1 MKERKNL
8 YLSMVGWAMFL
19 AGALALSSCV
29 DDELDNGLQTT
40 GKNIGFNAS
49 YSRSTWEPD
58 QTRSAKEKTAS
69 IRCESSDG
77 DFSVDV
83 TVEDGI
89 RSFKS
94 EKKQSRG
101 TQISTVNDQWGYKV
115 GAYFHLPN
123 NGGIKDY
130 FDENTNATIGGYNV
144 TKSTVPEITNYYW
157 PPAGNMQFFSIAP
170 IVDGLNVPTAADIAN
185 LTITYTI
192 PENVADQKDI
202 MVANTTVGC
211 PSNTAV
217 DLQFEHLLAAVQFK
231 VGKMIATQINSL
243 TISGVKG
250 GTVTMT
256 YDTDENKWNYE
267 STSTD
272 EEYPLIYTSNGQ
284 PNINTN
290 GLTEGSYIT
299 GNDNGMTM
307 FVMPQ
312 DVKNVVLNINYTEQ
326 ITGTTHNKE
335 VPLQGAWVAG
345 KTTTYVLNVIAET
358 LQIEIPSPP
367 DADAHYV
374 RVDMKYDLSGLDDYA
389 GEGITISDV
398 TAKASWLD
406 DDSNTASS
414 DKQSIYM
421 RTDLTA
427 MQTKGYFTDELW
439 VLEYSVDSDNKK
451 TYKTGSANGPA
462 LVSANILGSETL
474 NLTGMGSGTIYLFLD
489 ENDGTTDRNGEL
501 KLTATVTQNGN
512 SRQVTLGS
520 GNFKQL
526 APSWNEDGIGV
537 ERFEDKDT
545 YPYGFSYNKVVT
557 YSNNLITK
565 YQNANI
571 LEKLFYLLAI
581 WLFGYSMDAVIPNT
595 EGMADGFVTIEP
607 YEHWAMGT
615 VKKTIKLDYGALNSV
630 QSITSNDDGMGNTI
644 ALYNYTGAIDLTDLE
659 GEIDKSL
666 NISTSDDWT
675 KSVSA
680 NSTNPTDYAAFIA
693 LTRNRMREYKTVIT
707 TKDGSSEVISA
718 ILHREG
724 EGGTDNKGNESGS
737 VIVEWYLPSYEE
749 FLTLKETGTGIETTP
764 ISPLNGTYWSS
775 TATDDP
781 ASGTNGYAYSY
792 TYSNNV
798 YSTYKSNQDRT
809 NELKVRAVRKKQ

>member
-8 YLSMVGWAMFL
+8 YLSMVGWGMFL

-49 YSRSTWEPD
+49 YSRATWEPD

-69 IRCESSDG
+69 IRCESTDG

-89 RSFKS
+89 RSFQS
-94 EKKQSRG
+94 EKIQSRG

-130 FDENTNATIGGYNV
+130 FDENTDATQGGYNV
-144 TKSTVPEITNYYW
+144 TKSTALETTNYCW
-157 PPAGNMQFFSIAP
+157 PPAGNLQFFAVAP
-170 IVDGLNVPTAADIAN
+170 IVEGLNVPTAADITN
-185 LTITYTI
+185 PTITYTI

-202 MVANTTVGC
+202 MVANTTVAC

-231 VGKMIATQINSL
+231 MGKMIATQINSL

-250 GTVTMT
+250 GAITMT
-256 YDTDENKWNYE
+256 YDIEENKWNYE

-290 GLTEGSYIT
+290 GMTEGSYIT

-312 DVKNVVLNINYTEQ
+312 DVSNVVLNINYTEQ
-326 ITGTTHNKE
+326 ITGTTHKKE

-374 RVDMKYDLSGLDDYA
+374 RVDMKYDLSGLNKYA
-389 GEGITISDV
+389 GEGITISNI

-406 DDSNTASS
+406 DGSNTASS
-414 DKQSIYM
+414 EKQSIFIKSE
-421 RTDLTA
+421 LTE
-427 MQTKGYFTDELW
+427 MQAKGFFTDELW
-439 VLEYSVDSDNKK
+439 ELRYSVNEDGIKNY
-451 TYKTGSANGPA
+451 TVGSANGPA
-462 LVSANILGSETL
+462 LVNANILGSKTL
-474 NLTGMGSGTIYLFLD
+474 NLKGTGSGTIYLFLD

-501 KLTATVTQNGN
+501 MITADVSQNGN
-512 SRQVTLGS
+512 TKTVTLGS
-520 GNFKQL
+520 GKFKQL
-526 APSWNEDGIGV
+526 APSWNSDGIGV
-537 ERFEDKDT
+537 ERYEDLEV
-545 YPYGFSYNKVVT
+545 YPYGFSYNRVV
-557 YSNNLITK
+557 K
-565 YQNANI
+565 YTNSTAEWYLNQHWFIQI
-571 LEKLFYLLAI
+571 LTRFFM
-581 WLFGYSMDAVIPNT
+581 WLFGLSMDAVLPDS
-595 EGMADGFVTIEP
+595 EGMAQGFVTIDNGKD
-607 YEHWAMGT
+607 AFGA
-615 VKKTIKLDYGALNSV
+615 TILKSVTLNYSALNPVS
-630 QSITSNDDGMGNTI
+630 SITSLDNGLNNTI
-644 ALYNYTGAIDLTDLE
+644 TLYNFTGAIDLTDLE
-659 GEIDKSL
+659 AEIDKSF
-666 NISTSDDWT
+666 NIATSDDWT
-675 KSVSA
+675 KTETG
-680 NSTNPTDYAAFIA
+680 NSSTPTDYAAFIA
-693 LTRNRMREYKTVIT
+693 LTRNKMREFKTVIT
-707 TKDGSSEVISA
+707 TDGENPPIISA

-724 EGGTDNKGNESGS
+724 EGGTDNKGNESGK
-737 VIVEWYLPSYEE
+737 VLLEWYLPSSEDAKM
-749 FLTLKETGTGIETTP
+749 LKETGTGTENTP
-764 ISPLNGTYWSS
+764 ISPLNGEYWSS
-775 TATDDP
+775 TAGSDTD
-781 ASGTNGYAYSY
+781 AQAHSY
-792 TYSNNV
+792 TYLNNEFGSV
-798 YSTYKSNQDRT
+798 NTTKGRMEN
-809 NELKVRAVRKKQ
+809 LKVRAVRKKP

>member
-1 MKERKNL
+1 MKGRKNL

-19 AGALALSSCV
+19 AGALSLSSCV

-49 YSRSTWEPD
+49 YSRATWEPD

-89 RSFKS
+89 RSFQS
-94 EKKQSRG
+94 EKNQSRG

-130 FDENTNATIGGYNV
+130 FDENTNATKGGYNV

-157 PPAGNMQFFSIAP
+157 PPAGNMQFLAIAP

-185 LTITYTI
+185 PTITYTI

-243 TISGVKG
+243 TVSGVKG

-256 YDTDENKWNYE
+256 YDAEENKWSYE

-272 EEYPLIYTSNGQ
+272 EEYPLIYTSNGH

-389 GEGITISDV
+389 GEGITISDI

-427 MQTKGYFTDELW
+427 MQEKGYFTDELW

-501 KLTATVTQNGN
+501 KLTATVTQNGE

-526 APSWNEDGIGV
+526 APSWNEYGIGV
-537 ERFEDKDT
+537 ERYEDEDT
-545 YPYGFSYNKVVT
+545 YPFGFSYNRVVT
-557 YSNNLITK
+557 YTNSTAEWYLGQHWIIQGLTK
-565 YQNANI
+565 
-571 LEKLFYLLAI
+571 FFM
-581 WLFGYSMDAVIPNT
+581 WLFGLSMDAVLPDS
-595 EGMADGFVTIEP
+595 EGMAEGFVIIDEDNDAFGAKILKSVT
-607 YEHWAMGT
+607 
-615 VKKTIKLDYGALNSV
+615 LNYGALNSV
-630 QSITSNDDGMGNTI
+630 KSITSEDEGLNNTV
-644 ALYNYTGAIDLTDLE
+644 ALYNYTGAVDLTDLE
-659 GEIDKSL
+659 NEIDKSL
-666 NISTSDDWT
+666 KISTDDDW
-675 KSVSA
+675 KKNVST
-680 NSTNPTDYAAFIA
+680 NSSNPTDYAAFIA
-693 LTRNRMREYKTVIT
+693 LTRNRMREYRTVIT
-707 TKDGSSEVISA
+707 TSEGSSEVVSA

-724 EGGTDNKGNESGS
+724 EGGTDNKGNESGA

-749 FLTLKETGTGIETTP
+749 SLRLKETGTGIETTP

-775 TATDDP
+775 TASDDP
-781 ASGTNGYAYSY
+781 ASGSNGYAYSY

-809 NELKVRAVRKKQ
+809 NELKVRAVRKKP

>member
-1 MKERKNL
+1 MKGRKNL

-19 AGALALSSCV
+19 AGALSLSSCV

-49 YSRSTWEPD
+49 YSRATWEPD

-89 RSFKS
+89 RSFQS
-94 EKKQSRG
+94 EKNQSRG

-130 FDENTNATIGGYNV
+130 FDENTNATKGGYNV

-157 PPAGNMQFFSIAP
+157 PPAGNMQFLAIAP

-185 LTITYTI
+185 PTITYTI

-243 TISGVKG
+243 TVSGVKG

-256 YDTDENKWNYE
+256 YDAEENKWSYE

-272 EEYPLIYTSNGQ
+272 EEYPLIYTSNGH

-389 GEGITISDV
+389 GEGITISDI

-427 MQTKGYFTDELW
+427 MQEKGYFTDELW

-501 KLTATVTQNGN
+501 KLTATVTQNGE

-526 APSWNEDGIGV
+526 APSWNEYGIGV
-537 ERFEDKDT
+537 ERYEDEDT
-545 YPYGFSYNKVVT
+545 YPFGFSYNRVVT
-557 YSNNLITK
+557 YTNSTAEWYLGQHWIFQGLTK
-565 YQNANI
+565 
-571 LEKLFYLLAI
+571 FFM
-581 WLFGYSMDAVIPNT
+581 WLFGLSMDAVLPDS
-595 EGMADGFVTIEP
+595 EGMAEGFVIIDEDNDAFGAKILKSVT
-607 YEHWAMGT
+607 
-615 VKKTIKLDYGALNSV
+615 LNYGALNSV
-630 QSITSNDDGMGNTI
+630 KSITSEDEGLNNTV
-644 ALYNYTGAIDLTDLE
+644 ALYNYTGAVDLTDLE
-659 GEIDKSL
+659 NEIDKSL
-666 NISTSDDWT
+666 KISTDDDW
-675 KSVSA
+675 KKNVST
-680 NSTNPTDYAAFIA
+680 NSSNPTDYAAFIA
-693 LTRNRMREYKTVIT
+693 LTRNRMREYRTVIT
-707 TKDGSSEVISA
+707 TSEGSSEVVSA

-724 EGGTDNKGNESGS
+724 EGGTDNKGNESGA

-749 FLTLKETGTGIETTP
+749 SLRLKETGTGIETTP

-775 TATDDP
+775 TASDDP
-781 ASGTNGYAYSY
+781 ASGSNGYAYSY

-809 NELKVRAVRKKQ
+809 NELKVRAVRKKP